1 MKSFLQFLIFV
12 LAITLALAGL
22 YAWKSGHFGRQD
34 EATTQEELVLPHV
47 KPTIP
52 ASAVPG
58 LAALDDEF
66 SRVASAVIPSVVSI
80 TARRSAAVDPREE
93 LLRRFFGLPPKEAP
107 PDTPQGSGVIV
118 SAEGHIVTNLHV
130 VQGAGEILVALSDGR
145 RLPGNLLG
153 ADPLSDIAVLK
164 IEAEN
169 LPPLAFADS
178 EKVRVGQ
185 IVFAVGSPFGL
196 QETITHGII
205 SARERLFSS
214 ESVNEFF
221 QTDAAINRG
230 NSGGPLVNI
239 RGEVVGINNFI
250 LSESGGSQGLGFS
263 IPSNSVRR
271 ALEQIVMHGRVLR
284 PYLGVQSANLAEP
297 GARGALIENVL
308 PGSPAQEAGL
318 RPGDVIAKF
327 DGRDIRDFN
336 DLRKR
341 VAAAKVGAEIK
352 VEVSRGERTFT
363 LPVTLVEMQRPGQDQ
378 PSAAPPSGGASPR
391 PPRSA
396 PQHKGANA
404 LAGIQVHEITPDLI
418 TRHRLPDNIQG
429 VLVDSVAPGS
439 PSDGILQPGDAIER
453 INDTPVSSVQDFIRA
468 SSSLAPGERAL
479 LLLARGR
486 VRSFEVVGP

>member
-22 YAWKSGHFGRQD
+22 YAWKSGHFERQD
-34 EATTQEELVLPHV
+34 EAATQEELVLPHV
-47 KPTIP
+47 KPAVP

-118 SAEGHIVTNLHV
+118 SPEGHIVTNLHV

-164 IEAEN
+164 SRRTICAAGIRGLREGARRT
-169 LPPLAFADS
+169 DC
-178 EKVRVGQ
+178 VRRREPVRCRRRSPT
-185 IVFAVGSPFGL
+185 GS
-196 QETITHGII
+196 

-214 ESVNEFF
+214 ESVNEFS

-271 ALEQIVMHGRVLR
+271 ALEQIVIHGRVLR

-297 GARGALIENVL
+297 GARGALIEKVL

-341 VAAAKVGAEIK
+341 VAAAKVGTEIN
-352 VEVSRGERTFT
+352 VEVARAERTFT
-363 LPVTLVEMQRPGQDQ
+363 LPVTLVEMQRPGRT
-378 PSAAPPSGGASPR
+378 S
-391 PPRSA
+391 PPR
-396 PQHKGANA
+396 G
-404 LAGIQVHEITPDLI
+404 
-418 TRHRLPDNIQG
+418 RLPAGRGRANPGRTVIQG
-429 VLVDSVAPGS
+429 GQRTCGDSGS
-439 PSDGILQPGDAIER
+439 GDHAGPHRE
-453 INDTPVSSVQDFIRA
+453 A
-468 SSSLAPGERAL
+468 SSS
-479 LLLARGR
+479 
-486 VRSFEVVGP
+486 

>member
-1 MKSFLQFLIFV
+1 MKSFLQFLLFV

-22 YAWKSGHFGRQD
+22 YAWKSGHFGRPGGG
-34 EATTQEELVLPHV
+34 AAKEEHVLPQV
-47 KPTIP
+47 RP
-52 ASAVPG
+52 AVPAGAVPG
-58 LAALDDEF
+58 LAELDDEF

-93 LLRRFFGLPPKEAP
+93 LLRRFFGLPPKEAA

-130 VQGAGEILVALSDGR
+130 VQDAGEILVALSDGR
-145 RLPGNLLG
+145 RLPANLLG

-164 IEAEN
+164 IEADN
-169 LPPLAFADS
+169 LRPLAFADS

-185 IVFAVGSPFGL
+185 LVFAVGSPFGL

-230 NSGGPLVNI
+230 NSGGPLINI

-250 LSESGGSQGLGFS
+250 LTESGGSQGLGFS
-263 IPSNSVRR
+263 IPANSVRR
-271 ALEQIVMHGRVLR
+271 ALEQIIVHGRVLR

-297 GARGALIENVL
+297 GAKGALIEKVL

-341 VAAAKVGAEIK
+341 VADAKIGAEVK
-352 VEVSRGERTFT
+352 AEVLREGRTLT
-363 LPVTLVEMQRPGQDQ
+363 LPVTMVEMQRPGRN
-378 PSAAPPSGGASPR
+378 PASPVPPSGGAGPR
-391 PPRSA
+391 QPRIPPQA
-396 PQHKGANA
+396 KGANA
-404 LAGIQVHEITPDLI
+404 LAGVEVQGITPPLI
-418 TRHRLPDNIQG
+418 ARHRLPENIQG
-429 VLVDSVAPGS
+429 VLVESVAPGS
-439 PSDGILQPGDAIER
+439 PAEGILQPGDAIEQV
-453 INDTPVSSVQDFIRA
+453 NDTPVSSVQDFLRA
-468 SSSLAPGERAL
+468 SSALPPGERVL